1 MEHNYN
7 NSLYSGNKLREVEFT
22 DMIFLDY
29 RTNGDSK
36 NGFVKV
42 NMAVNLHTEQIRYM
56 GIEYSDE
63 KIKTYVEKNPSVLAK
78 INYLRK
84 EKK

>member
-1 MEHNYN
+1 LTSS
-7 NSLYSGNKLREVEFT
+7 NSLQTGNRLSEIEFT
-22 DMIFLDY
+22 DMLFLDY
-29 RTNGDSK
+29 DINGDSK

-42 NMAVNLHTEQIRYM
+42 NMAVNLHTEEIRYM

-63 KIKTYVEKNPSVLAK
+63 KIKTYVEKNPLVLGK